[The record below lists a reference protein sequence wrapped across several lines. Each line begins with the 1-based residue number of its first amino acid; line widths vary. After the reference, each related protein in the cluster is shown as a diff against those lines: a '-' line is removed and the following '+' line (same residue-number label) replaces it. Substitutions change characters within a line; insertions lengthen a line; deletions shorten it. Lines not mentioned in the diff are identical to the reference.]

1 MKLKQSNS
9 IEFLNLFWSVTSLV
23 LWILAQQLF
32 SWRPMVDSQL
42 CILKGK
48 LIKSALKAFYSFS
61 AKLPKITYCYSAKQ
75 FWHYSKL
82 SITMVTIVDF
92 GAFFGRRLKSTM
104 APKELNKFVLMS
116 LHCSYY
122 FLDISAIILTWVC
135 FGITQIILF
144 WDHSNSSVLGTP
156 H

>member
-1 MKLKQSNS
+1 MLVNFNQRMKLKQTNS

-42 CILKGK
+42 CIQKGK

-82 SITMVTIVDF
+82 SITIVTIVDF
-92 GAFFGRRLKSTM
+92 GAVLEGWLKSTM
-104 APKELNKFVLMS
+104 APKELTNLSWCLSIALIIS
-116 LHCSYY
+116 LI
-122 FLDISAIILTWVC
+122 FL
-135 FGITQIILF
+135 Q
-144 WDHSNSSVLGTP
+144 
-156 H
+156 